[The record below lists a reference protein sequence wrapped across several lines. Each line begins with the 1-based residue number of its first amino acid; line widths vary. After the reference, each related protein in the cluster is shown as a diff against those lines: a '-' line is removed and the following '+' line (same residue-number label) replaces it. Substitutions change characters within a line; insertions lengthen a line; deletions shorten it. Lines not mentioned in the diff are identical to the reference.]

1 MLMCSISITVISK
14 TAPNCVLSL
23 HCLYWHFQVSLIAEV
38 AIRIPQYTNHQSIVE
53 SNAHR
58 KNGLNVNPTK
68 GKLRIYNRIRQ
79 TIFLTEPQAHL

>member
-1 MLMCSISITVISK
+1 MCSISITVISK
-14 TAPNCVLSL
+14 TAPNCVLSV

-58 KNGLNVNPTK
+58 TNGLNVM
-68 GKLRIYNRIRQ
+68 RQ
-79 TIFLTEPQAHL
+79 KENYEFTIGYAKRFFN